1 MVSFT
6 PERLCQIW
14 NQPIKKFLPKKFPPG
29 GRYIKRVSGRSRLNN
44 DSLIV
49 HTHAIIVI
57 MRIFKMRRKTP
68 YWNMWRVILTYWIA
82 RHPKVVLTALGV
94 LIVVLYNSVSN

>member
-1 MVSFT
+1 
-6 PERLCQIW
+6 
-14 NQPIKKFLPKKFPPG
+14 
-29 GRYIKRVSGRSRLNN
+29 
-44 DSLIV
+44 
-49 HTHAIIVI
+49 
-57 MRIFKMRRKTP
+57 MRISKMRRKTP